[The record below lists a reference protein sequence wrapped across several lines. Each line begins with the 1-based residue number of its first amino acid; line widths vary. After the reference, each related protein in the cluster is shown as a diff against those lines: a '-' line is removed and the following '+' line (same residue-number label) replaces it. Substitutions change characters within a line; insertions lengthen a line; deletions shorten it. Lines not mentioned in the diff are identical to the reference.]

1 MLYLPSNKEDGGRPG
16 RDRSRP
22 LAHGCRRLRSAARD
36 MTTRH
41 RHSHVTA
48 PRNITDEPRSRTMA
62 SSTVRPD
69 AEDRPPEDHLTRRL
83 LESAATL
90 AYDPATE
97 VDWDTPLDKDFHG
110 ASPEWSTLYGTAY
123 WGELTED
130 QRKELTRQEA
140 ASVASTGIWFEM
152 ILQQMVLRDVYAKDP
167 TSADVQWALTEI
179 AEECRHSIMFA
190 RGAAEAGR
198 PALPAAPARGGARAG
213 VQDTRVRRGG
223 VRGDPR
229 RRGGPRRHAAR
240 LDAGRAGRALRP
252 HHQQHPC
259 RRGIPAH
266 EVRPR
271 GDPQAPQRRGPGTT
285 ADQRPGHRHRVVRD
299 RHQHGEQGRVRQ
311 RRTRWEACHRARR
324 RPTSTTS
331 R

>member
-1 MLYLPSNKEDGGRPG
+1 
-16 RDRSRP
+16 
-22 LAHGCRRLRSAARD
+22 
-36 MTTRH
+36 
-41 RHSHVTA
+41 
-48 PRNITDEPRSRTMA
+48 MA

-123 WGELTED
+123 WAELTEE
-130 QRKELTRQEA
+130 QRRELTRQEA

-190 RGAAEAGR
+190 RGAQKLGAPPYRPHRLAVELGRAFKTLAFGEAAYAAILVAEEVLDVMQRDWMRDERVVPFVRTINNIHVVEESRHMKFARAETRRHLSGAGPVRRRINALIIAIASYVIVTSMVNKGVYANAGLDGKRAVEEAKANEHHRSMMRSSCSGLMEFLASARLLTR
-198 PALPAAPARGGARAG
+198 PALVFYKRAHL
-213 VQDTRVRRGG
+213 V
-223 VRGDPR
+223 
-229 RRGGPRRHAAR
+229 
-240 LDAGRAGRALRP
+240 
-252 HHQQHPC
+252 
-259 RRGIPAH
+259 
-266 EVRPR
+266 
-271 GDPQAPQRRGPGTT
+271 
-285 ADQRPGHRHRVVRD
+285 
-299 RHQHGEQGRVRQ
+299 
-311 RRTRWEACHRARR
+311 
-324 RPTSTTS
+324 
-331 R
+331 